1 MRNSLLILLLVFS
14 LLGCSAPTY
23 SKAPVDEIV
32 ITGGRLSRAVEV
44 HDRQML
50 EGLDPWR
57 GGFIDWKRG
66 PVAPPSDR
74 GPSYE
79 ILFYMKWK
87 GRHSSLD
94 RGDLKLIYNV
104 LYRPRSDDGPGY
116 VYLPGKDDKYS
127 VNMGTIIRENDDGK
141 WHQSSASF
149 DSLIKRVLPDQLSPS
164 GAQLPRRAFTSDWF

>member
-1 MRNSLLILLLVFS
+1 MFIMRNIPSILLLVFS
-14 LLGCSAPTY
+14 LLGCSEPVY

-32 ITGGRLSRAVEV
+32 ITGGGLSRAAEV
-44 HDRQML
+44 RCRQML

-57 GGFIDWKRG
+57 GGFIDWQRG
-66 PVAPPSDR
+66 PVAAPSDR

-79 ILFYMKWK
+79 ILFYMKWN

-104 LYRPRSDDGPGY
+104 RYRLGSDGGPGY

-141 WHQSSASF
+141 WHQASANL
-149 DSLIKRVLPDQLSPS
+149 DSLIKRVLPD
-164 GAQLPRRAFTSDWF
+164 